1 MGWKNLLESIS
12 ESVSDHLR
20 LRNAYL
26 LAENRILRNQI
37 DGRVQ
42 LTDGERKE
50 LAEMG
55 TKLGKK
61 ALEEIATV
69 VQADTILAWNRRFA
83 DHQVGTS
90 KPHPSVGRPRI
101 GKEIEDLVV
110 RMARENRSWGYDR
123 IQGALKHLGY
133 TISDQTVGH
142 ILKRHGILAAPERQK
157 TVTWREF
164 VRIHLDLLLATD
176 FFSGEVW
183 SGFGLM
189 ISSFLW
195 FVHFVQRRTYT
206 VVIGLYHHRQG
217 LSSLVRW
224 PLDVS
229 AHGYR
234 WMPVVMK
241 CLRFQELR
249 CGEAMLETTV
259 SALVSCDEGPP
270 QSHTRGQV
278 VVGVVNLLP
287 VEMINAHEGARWPE
301 ASRLCGGGEARD
313 VLPGAESLPQLST
326 IFGGGEEVTSR
337 AEVLRD
343 GTICREEAL
352 GVS

>member
-42 LTDGERKE
+42 LTDRERKE

-69 VQADTILAWNRRFA
+69 AQADTILAWNRKFA
-83 DHQVGTS
+83 DRQVDTS
-90 KPHPSVGRPRI
+90 KPHPSVGRPRV
-101 GKEIEDLVV
+101 GKEIEYLVV

-133 TISDQTVGH
+133 TTSDQTVGH
-142 ILKRHGILAAPERQK
+142 ILKRHGILPAPERQK

-176 FFSGEVW
+176 FFNGEVW

-189 ISSFLW
+189 VSSFLW
-195 FVHFVQRRTYT
+195 FVHFVQRRTHT
-206 VVIGLYHHRQG
+206 VVIGLHHHRQG
-217 LSSLVRW
+217 LRSLLRRS
-224 PLDVS
+224 LDVS
-229 AHGYR
+229 AHVYR

-241 CLRFQELR
+241 RIRFQALR
-249 CGEAMLETTV
+249 CGETMLKTTV
-259 SALVSCDEGPP
+259 SALVPCDEGHP
-270 QSHTRGQV
+270 QSHNRGQV
-278 VVGVVNLLP
+278 VVLSKVY
-287 VEMINAHEGARWPE
+287 
-301 ASRLCGGGEARD
+301 SR
-313 VLPGAESLPQLST
+313 P
-326 IFGGGEEVTSR
+326 I
-337 AEVLRD
+337 RD
-343 GTICREEAL
+343 GPIRSRQPLDDLFRGVEREAA
-352 GVS
+352 

>member
-12 ESVSDHLR
+12 ESVSDHLW

-42 LTDGERKE
+42 LTDRERKE

-69 VQADTILAWNRRFA
+69 AQADTILAWNRRFA

-90 KPHPSVGRPRI
+90 EPHPSVGRPRV

-142 ILKRHGILAAPERQK
+142 ILKRHGIL
-157 TVTWREF
+157 
-164 VRIHLDLLLATD
+164 
-176 FFSGEVW
+176 
-183 SGFGLM
+183 
-189 ISSFLW
+189 
-195 FVHFVQRRTYT
+195 
-206 VVIGLYHHRQG
+206 
-217 LSSLVRW
+217 
-224 PLDVS
+224 
-229 AHGYR
+229 
-234 WMPVVMK
+234 
-241 CLRFQELR
+241 
-249 CGEAMLETTV
+249 
-259 SALVSCDEGPP
+259 
-270 QSHTRGQV
+270 
-278 VVGVVNLLP
+278 
-287 VEMINAHEGARWPE
+287 
-301 ASRLCGGGEARD
+301 
-313 VLPGAESLPQLST
+313 
-326 IFGGGEEVTSR
+326 
-337 AEVLRD
+337 
-343 GTICREEAL
+343 
-352 GVS
+352 

>member
-42 LTDGERKE
+42 LTDRERKE

-69 VQADTILAWNRRFA
+69 AQADTILAWNRKFA
-83 DHQVGTS
+83 DRQVDTS
-90 KPHPSVGRPRI
+90 KPHPSVGRPRV
-101 GKEIEDLVV
+101 GKEIEYLVV

-133 TISDQTVGH
+133 TTSDQTVGH
-142 ILKRHGILAAPERQK
+142 ILKRHGILPAPERQK

-176 FFSGEVW
+176 FFNGEVW
-183 SGFGLM
+183 GGFGLM

-195 FVHFVQRRTYT
+195 FVHFVQRRTPI
-206 VVIGLYHHRQG
+206 VVRGLHHHRQG
-217 LSSLVRW
+217 LRALLRRS
-224 PLDVS
+224 LDVS
-229 AHGYR
+229 AHGCR
-234 WMPVVMK
+234 WMPVVMTR
-241 CLRFQELR
+241 LRFQEFR
-249 CGEAMLETTV
+249 GGEAMLETTA
-259 SALVSCDEGPP
+259 SALVPYDEGQP

-278 VVGVVNLLP
+278 VV
-287 VEMINAHEGARWPE
+287 
-301 ASRLCGGGEARD
+301 
-313 VLPGAESLPQLST
+313 LSK
-326 IFGGGEEVTSR
+326 IYPR
-337 AEVLRD
+337 PIRD
-343 GTICREEAL
+343 GPIRSRQPRGDL
-352 GVS
+352 FRGVEHKAA